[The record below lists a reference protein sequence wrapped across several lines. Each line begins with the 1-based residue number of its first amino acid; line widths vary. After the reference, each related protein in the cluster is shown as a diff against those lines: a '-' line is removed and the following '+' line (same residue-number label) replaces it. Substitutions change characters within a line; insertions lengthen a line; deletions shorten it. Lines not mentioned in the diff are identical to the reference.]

1 MEFVAMDI
9 HLMLKIL
16 MRLGFAVVVG
26 AIIGGEREY
35 KNKAAGFRTIIMI
48 CMGSTLLTSI
58 ASELNHPDPSRIMAN
73 IVTGI
78 GFLGA
83 GVIFKEGRSV
93 SGITTAAT
101 IWMTAAIGMAI
112 GCGLYE
118 MAMIS
123 SVLVMLILILFS
135 RIEAYIDSIQEERTY
150 EIESSLKLENVE
162 RIEQLLKKCNL
173 KYSEKKQ
180 SKKGNTLITIWNA
193 SGRPENHA
201 KFVKKLFESSEF
213 DGYSY

>member
-1 MEFVAMDI
+1 MDI

-16 MRLGFAVVVG
+16 MRLGLAVVVG

-83 GVIFKEGRSV
+83 GVIFKDERSV

-118 MAMIS
+118 MAMIY

-135 RIEAYIDSIQEERTY
+135 RIEAYIDSIQ
-150 EIESSLKLENVE
+150 
-162 RIEQLLKKCNL
+162 
-173 KYSEKKQ
+173 
-180 SKKGNTLITIWNA
+180 
-193 SGRPENHA
+193 
-201 KFVKKLFESSEF
+201 
-213 DGYSY
+213 

>member
-1 MEFVAMDI
+1 
-9 HLMLKIL
+9 MLKIL

-26 AIIGGEREY
+26 AIICGERAY

-58 ASELNHPDPSRIMAN
+58 TSELNHPDPSRIMAN

-83 GVIFKEGRSV
+83 SVIFKDGL
-93 SGITTAAT
+93 GITTAA
-101 IWMTAAIGMAI
+101 IKWLTAAIGMTI
-112 GCGLYE
+112 GCGFYE
-118 MAMIS
+118 MALIS
-123 SVLVMLILILFS
+123 SILVMLILILFS

-150 EIESSLKLENVE
+150 KIESSLKLENVE
-162 RIEQLLKKCNL
+162 KIEQLLKECNL
-173 KYSEKKQ
+173 KYLEKKQ
-180 SKKGNTLITIWNA
+180 SKKGYILLTIWNA
-193 SGRPENHA
+193 SGRPENHS
-201 KFVKKLFESSEF
+201 KFVKKLFDSSEF